1 MILYLNEYI
10 VMRRKLFLL
19 LGLYGWVMGW
29 ACTSAV
35 VSGRATP
42 DGRPLLWKHRDTDF
56 LQNHVEYVRGEC
68 YNFIAVVNSADYPL
82 KKEAWIGVNTAGFAL
97 MNTQSYN
104 LVEVKDGE
112 ERGVANGR
120 AIHRA
125 LEICATADDF
135 RHYLDTIQK
144 PSGIEAN
151 FGVIDAQGGAVMFEV
166 DYNGYKAYD
175 ANDPQVAPGGYVA
188 RTNFSVSGMYGPGAG
203 VVRYQEAV
211 RVLDSLSRWKKVT
224 PGRIFTDLSRSF
236 HNCLLDVDL
245 RQPPFT
251 GDDAS
256 GWFVDQDFIP
266 RGSTSC
272 SVVVQGVKP
281 GEDAGLSTMW
291 TLLGYPPT
299 GIAVPLWVDAC
310 LPDVVRMDDTLGTAP
325 LSYGSLRLKAKVFG
339 LKWGMGSERYL
350 HWALLYN
357 RAGRGYMQLLAPV
370 EERIRIQAETLL
382 EKWRRE
388 GHRNG
393 SDMRTFYESL
403 VKDES
408 RNLFNELYNINQ

>member
-1 MILYLNEYI
+1 MKRILL
-10 VMRRKLFLL
+10 LL
-19 LGLYGWVMGW
+19 LGWCGWCAVW

-56 LQNHVEYVRGEC
+56 LQNHVEYVRGER
-68 YNFIAVVNSADYPL
+68 YDFIAVVNSADYRL
-82 KKEAWIGVNTAGFAL
+82 KKEAWIGVNSAGFAL

-104 LVEVKDGE
+104 LVDVKEGE

-125 LEICATADDF
+125 LELCATVDDF
-135 RHYLDTIQK
+135 RHYLDTLRK
-144 PSGIEAN
+144 PSMIEAN
-151 FGVIDAQGGAVMFEV
+151 FGVIDARGGAVMFEV
-166 DYNGYKAYD
+166 DDYGYKAYD

-188 RTNFSVSGMYGPGAG
+188 RTNFSVSGTYGPGAG

-211 RVLDSLSRWKKVT
+211 RVLEPLAREQAIT

-236 HNCLLDVDL
+236 HHCLLGVDL

-251 GDDAS
+251 GEDAS

-266 RGSTSC
+266 RSSTSC
-272 SVVVQGVKP
+272 SVVVQGVKK
-281 GEDAGLSTMW
+281 GENASLSTMW

-299 GIAVPLWVDAC
+299 GIAIPLWVDEE
-310 LPDVVRMDDTLGTAP
+310 LPEAVCMDKSLGTSP
-325 LSYGSLRLKAKVFG
+325 LSYESLRLKDEVFS

-357 RAGRGYMQLLAPV
+357 EEGDGYMQRLAPV
-370 EERIRIQAETLL
+370 ENRIKARGIALL
-382 EKWRRE
+382 EEWRKR
-388 GHRNG
+388 GQRNKQ
-393 SDMRTFYESL
+393 DMSLFYEWIEN
-403 VKDES
+403 VGKD
-408 RNLFNELYNINQ
+408 LYYKE

>member
-1 MILYLNEYI
+1 MKRILL
-10 VMRRKLFLL
+10 LL
-19 LGLYGWVMGW
+19 LGWCGWCAVW

-56 LQNHVEYVRGEC
+56 LQNHVEYVRGER
-68 YNFIAVVNSADYPL
+68 YDFIAVVNSADFRL
-82 KKEAWIGVNTAGFAL
+82 KKEAWIGVNSVGFAL

-104 LVEVKDGE
+104 LVDVKEGE
-112 ERGVANGR
+112 ERGVTNGR

-125 LEICATADDF
+125 LELCATVDDF
-135 RHYLDTIQK
+135 RHYLDTLRK

-151 FGVIDAQGGAVMFEV
+151 FGVIDARGGAVMFEV
-166 DYNGYKAYD
+166 DDYGYKAYD
-175 ANDPQVAPGGYVA
+175 ANDPQVAPDGYVA
-188 RTNFSVSGMYGPGAG
+188 RTNFSVSGTYGPGAG

-211 RVLDSLSRWKKVT
+211 RVLEPLAREQAIT

-236 HNCLLDVDL
+236 HHCLLDVDL

-251 GDDAS
+251 GEDAS

-281 GEDAGLSTMW
+281 DEDAGLSTMW

-299 GIAVPLWVDAC
+299 GVAVPLWVDER
-310 LPDVVRMDDTLGTAP
+310 LPDGVRLDNA
-325 LSYGSLRLKAKVFG
+325 LSTSPFSYYSLRLKDKVFG

-350 HWALLYN
+350 HWTLLYD
-357 RAGRGYMQLLAPV
+357 RTGKGYMQRLAPA
-370 EERIRIQAETLL
+370 EERIRRQAESLL
-382 EKWRRE
+382 EKWRRK
-388 GHRNG
+388 GHRDRR
-393 SDMRTFYESL
+393 DMRAFYDSL
-403 VKDES
+403 AKDES
-408 RNLFNELYNINQ
+408 WNLFNELYNMNQ